1 MRRLLCAAV
10 ALVTAACGGRTP
22 STPAEPPA
30 DAASVVLV
38 TIDTLRADRVGAYG
52 WRAARTPAIDA
63 LAEEGAR
70 FGRAYAAAPITLTS
84 HATLLTGVYPPRH
97 GARHNGMQVR
107 SDVPTLATVLRDKG
121 FATAAF
127 IAAFP
132 LDHRFGLNRG
142 FDTYS
147 DALPRGPDGRLLN
160 ERPGKA
166 VVDEALEWLRSQTQ
180 ERRIFLWV
188 HLFEPHAPYEGSGSP
203 ADTRLRSVSDRYD
216 DEIASAD
223 AQVGRLIEGL
233 AHRRASTLIVLAGDH
248 GEAFGEHGEV
258 GHSVFV
264 YDTTLRV
271 PLVIAGPRVRAGAR
285 VEAPVSLV
293 DVMPTILGLI
303 GLQPASTDGISLV
316 YTFDRQAV
324 GGPHA
329 VPVQRR
335 PLYAESFA
343 PLLDFGWS
351 SLRSVRV
358 GGDKYI
364 AAPKPELY
372 EAATD
377 AGETRNV
384 AATKPEIAR
393 ALAPLVDRWSAAELP
408 ADSRSTPTDDQ
419 ASARLRSLGYLASS
433 GHKTAAARAD
443 PKDRIALAAR
453 IAEITSGE
461 LQGGALRASLER
473 IVRED
478 PSNGQMQMRLGFVLQ
493 DAGDCARATRHFEAA
508 IAADVPSAEP
518 RLGLAECLA
527 GAGHLDAARRV
538 LEDADRIEPGN
549 PLVAA
554 NLGMLALGEGRT
566 SEAIDRLRSAL
577 SLAPDLHQAR
587 FALARAYG
595 RAGQRADAA
604 REARELLA
612 RLPPAAPQRS
622 EVERLIAA
630 LQ

>member
-1 MRRLLCAAV
+1 MRRFVWVAV
-10 ALVTAACGGRTP
+10 AVIAVGCGSQTP
-22 STPAEPPA
+22 TTPAEPPA

-52 WRAARTPAIDA
+52 WRAARTPAIDT
-63 LAEEGAR
+63 LAAAGSR
-70 FGRAYAAAPITLTS
+70 FERAYAAAPITLTS

-97 GARHNGMQVR
+97 GARHNGMQLR
-107 SDVPTLATVLRDKG
+107 SDVPTLATVFRDKG

-127 IAAFP
+127 VAAFP

-147 DALPRGPDGRLLN
+147 DALPRGPDGHLLN

-166 VVDEALEWLRSQTQ
+166 VVDEALEWLRSHTQ

-188 HLFEPHAPYEGSGSP
+188 HLFEPHAPYEGNGSP
-203 ADTRLRSVSDRYD
+203 ADARLRSVSDRYD

-233 AHRRASTLIVLAGDH
+233 ARRRSSTLIVLAGDH

-271 PLVIAGPRVRAGAR
+271 PLVIAGPRVRAG
-285 VEAPVSLV
+285 VVVDVPVSLV
-293 DVMPTILGLI
+293 DVMPTVLELAGLR
-303 GLQPASTDGISLV
+303 LPSTDGISLS
-316 YTFDRQAV
+316 YAFDRQAV
-324 GGPHA
+324 GAPHA
-329 VPVQRR
+329 MPAQRR
-335 PLYAESFA
+335 VLYAESFA

-351 SLRSVRV
+351 ALRSVRA
-358 GGDKYI
+358 GEDKYI

-372 EAATD
+372 DTKGD
-377 AGETRNV
+377 AGEHRNLIDTR
-384 AATKPEIAR
+384 PEIAR
-393 ALAPLVDRWSAAELP
+393 SLAPIAEKWSGTELP
-408 ADSRSTPTDDQ
+408 AGNSASPANDQ
-419 ASARLRSLGYLASS
+419 TTARLRSLGYLASS
-433 GHKTAAARAD
+433 GHKPRAPRAD

-461 LQGGALRASLER
+461 LQGDRLRASLER
-473 IVRED
+473 IVRDD

-493 DAGDCARATRHFEAA
+493 EAGECARATRHFEAA

-527 GAGHLDAARRV
+527 GTGQVEPARRL
-538 LEDADRIEPGN
+538 LEAADRIEPGN

-554 NLGMLALGEGRT
+554 NLGMLALGEGRAP
-566 SEAIDRLRSAL
+566 EAIERLRSAL

-595 RAGQRADAA
+595 RAGRRGDAVN
-604 REARELLA
+604 EARELLA